1 MWDFS
6 FQNRCLGNG
15 KHKALGT
22 GTQTPM
28 MQQRETQNPISSL
41 LQDQEVNMGLIYSW
55 EILETGV
62 GLSLDSESYFTLESQ

>member
-1 MWDFS
+1 
-6 FQNRCLGNG
+6 
-15 KHKALGT
+15 
-22 GTQTPM
+22 M